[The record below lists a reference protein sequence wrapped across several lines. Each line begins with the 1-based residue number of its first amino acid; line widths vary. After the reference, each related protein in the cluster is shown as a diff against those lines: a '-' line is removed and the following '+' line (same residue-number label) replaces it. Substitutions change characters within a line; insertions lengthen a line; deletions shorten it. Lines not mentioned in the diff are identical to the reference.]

1 MFNYFIANIFNIFY
15 SYSSRIKTYDMHV
28 HPVVKQYMVSLL
40 SVVDC
45 VMGGGG
51 DVLEARGGRREDL
64 KGGGVLGTL
73 FDPCRLAY
81 LAYTSND

>member
-45 VMGGGG
+45 VMGEGEMCWKQEVEGG
-51 DVLEARGGRREDL
+51 
-64 KGGGVLGTL
+64 KT
-73 FDPCRLAY
+73 
-81 LAYTSND
+81 